1 MTLRKQT
8 SHGLEDTG
16 NLKYGDIVLLY
27 YNAEKSL
34 AGASRNQS
42 GFILADL
49 SG

>member
-1 MTLRKQT
+1 MTLRRQA
-8 SHGLEDTG
+8 SGLEDAG

-27 YNAEKSL
+27 YNAERSL
-34 AGASRNQS
+34 AGASGSKS